1 MDYPFSDQAEKSVL
15 GTMMIDEEAVLVG
28 CASLTEN
35 DFYVENNRLVFMAI
49 KTLFDL
55 KSPIDVTT
63 VTDEL
68 INTNSLDAVGGVNFL
83 VTLIDGVLKPNMEYY
98 VSILRDK
105 TNLRNL
111 IKLFENQL
119 NDLQSEGV
127 KDVGAYLND
136 IEQEVLAITRNRRV
150 GDFKSSKEIVQVISE
165 KFYRGSKSKYATQG
179 VKSGFFELDKMTNGW
194 QAGDMIILAA
204 RPSMGKSTLAL
215 NFAVNAAR
223 FSKVPV
229 AFFSLEMTAEQLVER
244 ILSFTAHVELSKI
257 RTLDFKN
264 DDLVKF
270 EDGVKKVSN
279 LPIYIDDTPGAKL
292 IDVQAKARQLKSLR
306 NDLGLIVIDYL
317 GLISTNGKYKNDR
330 QQEVAE
336 ISRTL
341 KALAREI
348 DVPIIVL
355 SQLSRQ
361 AEQRKGED
369 KRPIL
374 ADLRDSGAIEQD
386 ADMVLFIYR
395 EDYYSQD
402 KEVKANPQVKA
413 QILLS
418 KNRNGPTGNIDVMFL
433 KNYTEFNNINHSQD

>member
-1 MDYPFSDQAEKSVL
+1 MDYPFSDQAEKAVL
-15 GTMMIDEEAVLVG
+15 GTMMMDEEAGLVG
-28 CASLTEN
+28 CASLSEE
-35 DFYVENNRLVFMAI
+35 DFYVENNRLVFKAI

-68 INTNSLDAVGGVNFL
+68 INANNLDAVGGVEFL
-83 VTLIDGVLKPNMEYY
+83 VTLVDGILKPNMEYY

-111 IKLFENQL
+111 IRLFENQL
-119 NDLQSEGV
+119 TDLQGEGV
-127 KDVGAYLND
+127 RDVGSYLND
-136 IEQEVLAITRNRRV
+136 IEQQVLAITRNRRV
-150 GDFKSSKEIVQVISE
+150 GEFKSSKEIVHLISE
-165 KFYRGSKSKYATQG
+165 NFYRGSKSKYATQG

-292 IDVQAKARQLKSLR
+292 TDVQAKARQLKSLR

-317 GLISTNGKYKNDR
+317 GLITTNGKYKGDR

-348 DVPIIVL
+348 NVPIIVL

-361 AEQRKGED
+361 
-369 KRPIL
+369 
-374 ADLRDSGAIEQD
+374 GA
-386 ADMVLFIYR
+386 
-395 EDYYSQD
+395 
-402 KEVKANPQVKA
+402 QVHA
-413 QILLS
+413 
-418 KNRNGPTGNIDVMFL
+418 
-433 KNYTEFNNINHSQD
+433 H